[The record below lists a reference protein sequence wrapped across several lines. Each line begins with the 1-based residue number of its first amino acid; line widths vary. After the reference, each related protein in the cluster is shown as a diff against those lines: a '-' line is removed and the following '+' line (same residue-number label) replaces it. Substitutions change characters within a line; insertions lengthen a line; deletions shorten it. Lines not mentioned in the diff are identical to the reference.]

1 MIFKNSNERPNPM
14 SMKPINITIT
24 NQMFNLLHKMQED
37 TGLTMSD
44 LVRRSLEQYLK
55 IQNTPDEVQGETL
68 LMEGNDQSIKST
80 VETTSA

>member
-1 MIFKNSNERPNPM
+1 
-14 SMKPINITIT
+14 
-24 NQMFNLLHKMQED
+24 MQED